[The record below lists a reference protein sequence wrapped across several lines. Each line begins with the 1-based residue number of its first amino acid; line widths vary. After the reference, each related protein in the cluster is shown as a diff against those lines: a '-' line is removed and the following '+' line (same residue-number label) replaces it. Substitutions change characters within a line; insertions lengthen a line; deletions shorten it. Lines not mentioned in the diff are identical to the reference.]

1 MLATPLLGVAS
12 DVDHTEVLV
21 PTPLVPALE
30 ACHGP
35 SEYSVVSDDESEAGR
50 PYEPD
55 SPPTPKG
62 GGVRFVPSDIDLDG
76 PLMDAYCVPMPQGH
90 YTARSSN

>member
-1 MLATPLLGVAS
+1 LGVAS
-12 DVDHTEVLV
+12 DVGHTEVLV
-21 PTPLVPALE
+21 PAPLVPALE

-62 GGVRFVPSDIDLDG
+62 GGGRFVPSDLDLDG
-76 PLMDAYCVPMPQGH
+76 PSILNLIFGAHPLGLDPWV
-90 YTARSSN
+90 